1 MIYGKLPVVFLST
14 IASEKK
20 NTINSQIAEFLLNH
34 LDEAAQMGIREM
46 ADACSVSVSSLSR
59 FCREIGLRDFAE
71 LRELLSANDRY
82 FQTAPSG
89 QTALQRARE
98 YRTRV
103 MESLD
108 QTARSINLNDI
119 SRLCREICRS
129 RRTAVFGLLKAGSVA
144 LNLQGD
150 LLMLGKQVYTNISY
164 AQQIQYLLSAGE
176 EDLIL
181 IFSYTGS
188 YFDYQDM
195 KPYYRQLSIPRIW
208 MVSGGEGEYPPY
220 VNHVIRFRSPHDQIS
235 HPYQLQFIAGLI
247 AQEYARQLEIGEA
260 TPL

>member
-20 NTINSQIAEFLLNH
+20 DATNSQIAAFLLDH
-34 LDEAAQMGIREM
+34 LQEAEHMGIREM
-46 ADACSVSVSSLSR
+46 AEACSVSVSSLSR

-71 LRELLSANDRY
+71 LKELLCTNDLY
-82 FQTAPSG
+82 FQSAPS
-89 QTALQRARE
+89 QESAAERAKE
-98 YRTRV
+98 YSRQVTESIRQAARTVDYRAV
-103 MESLD
+103 SD
-108 QTARSINLNDI
+108 
-119 SRLCREICRS
+119 LCREIR
-129 RRTAVFGLLKAGSVA
+129 RYPRTAVFGLLKAGSVA

-164 AQQIQYLLSAGE
+164 AQQIQYILSATP

-195 KPYYRQLSIPRIW
+195 KPYRKRLSVPRIW
-208 MVSGGEGEYPPY
+208 MVSGGDQKSQPY
-220 VNHVIRFRSPHDQIS
+220 VDRVIRFQSPHDQIS
-235 HPYQLQFIAGLI
+235 HPYQLQFVAGLI
-247 AQEYARQLEIGEA
+247 AQEYAAQGGQ
-260 TPL
+260 